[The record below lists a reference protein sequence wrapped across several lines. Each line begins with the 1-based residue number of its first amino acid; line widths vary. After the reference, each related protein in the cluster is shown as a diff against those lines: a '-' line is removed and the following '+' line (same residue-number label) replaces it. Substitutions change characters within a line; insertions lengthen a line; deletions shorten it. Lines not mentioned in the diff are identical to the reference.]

1 MKKIFIVVFSLVAL
15 SLSAQYSVKNRF
27 QTTLGVGITNYGLPF
42 HLGFEYGLFRDISL
56 GFDFN
61 YRYSKE
67 TFDQYRIFGGHAK
80 LNYHFNHLLNI
91 YDERWDLYA
100 GAYYNYWLVTNSIKK
115 IEADSANM
123 GYGLQIGMH
132 YFFSQRFA
140 INTEISG
147 GRLNTDHYLRNE
159 SKTLGAF
166 KIGLTYRFG
175 R

>member
-1 MKKIFIVVFSLVAL
+1 MRRIIILVFSIMAL
-15 SLSAQYSVKNRF
+15 SLSAQYSVKKTF

-56 GFDFN
+56 GLDFN

-80 LNYHFNHLLNI
+80 LNYHFNHLFKI

-115 IEADSANM
+115 IEPDSANAGFGM
-123 GYGLQIGMH
+123 QIGMH
-132 YFFSQRFA
+132 YSLNRHFA

-166 KIGLTYRFG
+166 KFGLTYRF
-175 R
+175 